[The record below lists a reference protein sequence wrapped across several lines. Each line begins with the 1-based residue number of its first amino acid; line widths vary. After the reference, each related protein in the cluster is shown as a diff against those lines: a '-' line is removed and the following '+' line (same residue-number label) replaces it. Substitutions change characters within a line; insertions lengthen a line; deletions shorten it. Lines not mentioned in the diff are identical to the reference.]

1 MTALARARN
10 RARREA
16 GRLALES
23 LRRRAGGDVFVD
35 YGWGGLIYSGDG
47 DAQEL
52 LYHLHQREWHRQD
65 LAVLRPLLAPGMTV
79 VDVGANLGFFSLTV
93 APLLRPGGRVVALE
107 PSRRT
112 FRKLEATVARNG
124 LGDVVTAINAGCGAT
139 PGAATLRQVSASSG
153 NATLVGEGGDGD
165 GRGDGEEIALTRLD
179 DLGLTAVGLLKI
191 DTEGYE
197 SEVLK
202 GGTRLLAEA
211 RPTLFVELGGHYLEG
226 TLAAV
231 ELLTELGY
239 ETAALRR
246 TEWKEVGNGANFV
259 VRPRP

>member
-10 RARREA
+10 RAKRSA

-23 LRRRAGGDVFVD
+23 LRRRADGGDVFVD
-35 YGWGGLIYSGDG
+35 YGWGSLIYTGDG

-52 LYHLHQREWHRQD
+52 LYHLYQREWYRQD
-65 LAVLRPLLAPGMTV
+65 VAVLRPLVAPGTTV
-79 VDVGANLGFFSLTV
+79 VDVGANLGFFSLMV
-93 APLLRPGGRVVALE
+93 APLLRPGGRIVALE

-112 FRKLEATVARNG
+112 FRKLSATIARNG
-124 LGDVVTAINAGCGAT
+124 LGDVVTAINS
-139 PGAATLRQVSASSG
+139 GAAAEPGSATLHQVSANSG
-153 NATLVGEGGDGD
+153 NATILADGA
-165 GRGDGEEIALTRLD
+165 GEEIALTRLD
-179 DLGLTAVGLLKI
+179 DLDLDLDLGSVGLVKI

-202 GGTRLLAEA
+202 GGTRLLAES
-211 RPTLFVELGGHYLEG
+211 RPTLYIELGGHYLEG

-231 ELLTELGY
+231 ALLTELGY
-239 ETAALRR
+239 ETADLRQVD
-246 TEWKEVGNGANFV
+246 WKEVGNGENFV

>member
-1 MTALARARN
+1 MTVLVRARN
-10 RARREA
+10 RARRSA

-35 YGWGGLIYSGDG
+35 YGWGSLIYSGDG

-52 LYHLHQREWHRQD
+52 LYHLHQGEWHRQD
-65 LAVLRPLLAPGMTV
+65 MAALAPLVAPGMTV
-79 VDVGANLGFFSLTV
+79 VDVGANLGFFSLMV
-93 APLLRPGGRVVALE
+93 APLLRPGGRIVALE

-112 FRKLEATVARNG
+112 FRKLSATIARNG
-124 LGDVVTAINAGCGAT
+124 LGDVVTAINS
-139 PGAATLRQVSASSG
+139 GAAAEPGSATLHQVSASSG
-153 NATLVGEGGDGD
+153 NATILADGA
-165 GRGDGEEIALTRLD
+165 GEEIALTRLD
-179 DLGLTAVGLLKI
+179 DLDLDAVGLLKI

-202 GGTRLLAEA
+202 GGMAMLAES
-211 RPTLFVELGGHYLEG
+211 RPTLFIELGGHYLEG

-231 ELLTELGY
+231 ALLTELGY
-239 ETAALRR
+239 ETAELRR
-246 TEWKEVGNGANFV
+246 IDWKEVGNGANFV